1 MNNSDKLFEA
11 FIEMLKTIIP
21 NVISVYEFS
30 KEIALF
36 DKWMKDKTGL
46 VIVLEKDDYS
56 IENLILIDL
65 VYDKIQDE
73 FGWELGTAFA
83 SSFSRG
89 YIRTKDNLWHINIQ
103 NSHCLLPEDMLN
115 LKNTRKLLFGKD
127 IIPKIKFPHQEKEM
141 LNINIGLLR
150 EEADKIAKKYPQHQP
165 LINPE
170 CCIARHDFTVNH
182 SIVKLLEHNL
192 VKIKDNI
199 LPEKNVHLYGRY
211 WGSGKT
217 QIMYSLMKKCKEL
230 EIPFVYRSEFWKD
243 EEGQYKKI
251 DHNPENNPDAVSFWV
266 VKNTPSASFVLLLDE
281 IDVDIEIL
289 KSELKERF
297 PDYDLMFYIISGGKE
312 ISDFTKED
320 FDVYDI
326 VKEYP
331 LSESQ
336 YKEILWKLIEESNLD
351 RIVFP
356 NEIIEIIIRKTQ
368 LWNHSSLRKTP
379 TSAILTATLALIESI
394 RITEETK
401 VPLTILPDTA
411 KKWALLGTSPWY
423 QKYGDIHDVHAEY
436 LIFDGK
442 EYRDVDKHYHHPL
455 P

>member
-1 MNNSDKLFEA
+1 MSDRDKMLET

-21 NVISVYEFS
+21 NVISVYEFT
-30 KEIALF
+30 KELALF
-36 DKWMKDKTGL
+36 DRWMKDKIGL
-46 VIVLEKDDYS
+46 VIILEKEDYS
-56 IENLILIDL
+56 IENLLLIDL

-89 YIRTKDNLWHINIQ
+89 YIRTKDNVWHINIQ

-115 LKNTRKLLFGKD
+115 LKNTGKLLFGED
-127 IIPKIKFPHQEKEM
+127 AIPKIAFPHQEKEI

-150 EEADKIAKKYPQHQP
+150 EEADKIAEKYPQYQP

-170 CCIARHDFTVNH
+170 CCFARHDFTVNH

-211 WGSGKT
+211 RGSGKT

-243 EEGQYKKI
+243 EAGKYKKI
-251 DHNPENNPDAVSFWV
+251 DHNPENDPKAISGWV
-266 VKNTPSASFVLLLDE
+266 AKSTTSASFVLFLDE
-281 IDVDIEIL
+281 VEIDIEEL
-289 KSELKERF
+289 KTELKERF
-297 PDYDLMFYIISGGKE
+297 SDYDPMFYIISGGKE

-320 FDVYDI
+320 FDIYDI
-326 VKEYP
+326 VREYP
-331 LSESQ
+331 FNESL
-336 YKEILWKLIEESNLD
+336 YKELLGKLIEESNLD
-351 RIVFP
+351 KIIFSD
-356 NEIIEIIIRKTQ
+356 EIIDKIIKKTQ

-379 TSAILTATLALIESI
+379 TAVILSATLSLVESI
-394 RITEETK
+394 IITEETK
-401 VPLTILPDTA
+401 VPLTILPETA
-411 KKWALLGTSPWY
+411 EKWALLGTSPWY
-423 QKYGDIHDVHAEY
+423 QKHGDLHDVHAEF
-436 LIFDGK
+436 LVFNGK
-442 EYRDVDKHYHHPL
+442 EYSKVDEHYKHPL